1 MSEKLL
7 VGKIA
12 NTQGLKGHVKIF
24 PYTTDKTEFDEFDYL
39 IIDNEG
45 NEKFKINSIRYQ
57 KNMVIVLFEGF
68 NNISEVEKFKNREVY
83 FLREDLGEMDSDSFM
98 YSEVIGY
105 DVIDAEQGLVGKLKK
120 VDTGAAHE
128 LIIVE
133 KEDGSTFMIPSV
145 KAFIKKFD
153 HKSSELHV
161 TLIEGMMNDI

>member
-24 PYTTDKTEFDEFDYL
+24 PYTTDKMEFEDFNYL
-39 IIDNEG
+39 IIENEG
-45 NEKFKINSIRYQ
+45 DHKFEIQSIRYQ
-57 KNMVIVLFEGF
+57 KKMVIVLFKGMSH
-68 NNISEVEKFKNREVY
+68 IDDVEKFKNREVS
-83 FLREDLGEMDSDSFM
+83 FLREDLGDMDEDSFM

-105 DVIDAEQGLVGKLKK
+105 EVVDAERGRVGSLKK

-145 KAFIKKFD
+145 KAFVQSFD
-153 HKSSELHV
+153 HKNKILNV
-161 TLIEGMMNDI
+161 KLIEGMME